1 VELEHAAAP
10 WRAWTPG
17 ETATRLE
24 CVAAPWAIAAG
35 WALELFVG
43 ESWRTHQDLEV
54 AVPASR
60 FDEVRAALPELEF
73 WVPAGDERL
82 RPLGES
88 ATSSQQTWGLDPVA
102 QAWRLDV
109 FREPSAGD
117 TWICRRDPSIR
128 LPYAELVQRTESG
141 IPFVRPEVVLL
152 FKAKRSREKDEADFD
167 AVLPRLDA
175 ERRSWLRAALERV
188 HPGHTWLGR
197 LG

>member
-1 VELEHAAAP
+1 MELEHAAAP
-10 WRAWTPG
+10 WQPWSPG
-17 ETATRLE
+17 ETARRLE
-24 CVAAPWAIAAG
+24 HVEAPWAIAAG

-43 ESWRTHQDLEV
+43 ESWRPHEDLEI
-54 AVPASR
+54 AVPAPR

-73 WVPAGDERL
+73 WVPIGDGRL
-82 RPLGES
+82 RPLAESAGES
-88 ATSSQQTWGLDPVA
+88 HQTWGLDPVA
-102 QAWRLDV
+102 AAWRLDV

-117 TWICRRDPSIR
+117 SWICRRDDSIR
-128 LPYAELVQRTESG
+128 LAYAELVEHTADG

-175 ERRSWLRAALERV
+175 ARRAWLRAALERV
-188 HPGHTWLGR
+188 HAGHAWLGR